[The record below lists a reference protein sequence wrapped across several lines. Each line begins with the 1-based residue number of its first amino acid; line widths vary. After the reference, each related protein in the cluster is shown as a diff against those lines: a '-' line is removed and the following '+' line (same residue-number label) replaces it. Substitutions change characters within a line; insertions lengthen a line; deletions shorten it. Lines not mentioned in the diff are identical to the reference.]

1 MVWHS
6 GLIVRDVEFF
16 CSLPAAQDLLAER
29 DGPEE
34 KAGELPGL
42 LDEIAREGARRM
54 LVQALEAE
62 VAAYLAAHAEALDEE
77 GHRLVVRNGK
87 ARAR

>member
-1 MVWHS
+1 
-6 GLIVRDVEFF
+6 
-16 CSLPAAQDLLAER
+16 
-29 DGPEE
+29 
-34 KAGELPGL
+34 
-42 LDEIAREGARRM
+42 M